1 MDQTRGHILEVKDR
15 KFIKITG
22 VKHVESYDD
31 REIILKT
38 SMGDLII
45 RGTDLNINS
54 LNLEDGS
61 LQVIGLVENFLYAEE
76 AGARRKN
83 FIKRILK

>member
-1 MDQTRGHILEVKDR
+1 MDQTREHSIEVKGR
-15 KFIKITG
+15 NSTKVTG

-31 REIILKT
+31 KEIILKT

-45 RGTDLNINS
+45 KGKELNISN
-54 LNLEDGS
+54 LNLENGS
-61 LQVIGLVENFLYAEE
+61 LQVIGLVENFLYVEE
-76 AGARRKN
+76 TGIKRKN